1 MLRRSPTFRS
11 LPTYLLGPNSG
22 PKFGPPGGETNAQKE
37 KARKVGEK
45 LRRKKRED
53 ENAYVR
59 RIALQSRAV
68 LVLYE
73 IVVGAITC
81 YALAD
86 LMFGLNQ
93 GYSWNDVLLGGG
105 MMVFGVALY
114 LAGQGI
120 FRFVADNY

>member
-1 MLRRSPTFRS
+1 M
-11 LPTYLLGPNSG
+11 
-22 PKFGPPGGETNAQKE
+22 
-37 KARKVGEK
+37 GEK

>member
-1 MLRRSPTFRS
+1 
-11 LPTYLLGPNSG
+11 
-22 PKFGPPGGETNAQKE
+22 
-37 KARKVGEK
+37 VGEK
-45 LRRKKRED
+45 LRRKKKDD

-59 RIALQSRAV
+59 HIASQSRAV
-68 LVLYE
+68 FILFE

-93 GYSWNDVLLGGG
+93 DYSWHDVQVDGG